1 MKNTIT
7 TTIKKVYSMKKY
19 FMIVLMAVTALGV
32 QAQQDAHY
40 SLYMFNGLYLNPAY
54 AGSHEVV
61 DLMAIYRHQWA
72 GIDGAPQ
79 TGNLSV
85 HGALRRNQYGLGL
98 TVFGDHIGL
107 TTSISATGS
116 FAYRIKVRKTK
127 ICLGVQAG
135 ATYYRQDNNSAIPGE
150 LQAQGYYDLTYS
162 VNRTLV
168 IPNVGAGI
176 YIYGKRYYV
185 GFSVPHILP
194 ASLNKKLELNA
205 SNAIA
210 HQYNHYI
217 LTAGVVIGKETSPV
231 KFRPSFVAKYVKGLD
246 RNIPDFDVSAA
257 LLFADRFWLGG
268 TYRIASG
275 LDNKKG
281 TAVVAFFE
289 CKITHGLRI
298 GYGFDYSL
306 SKLNNFAKYGSHD
319 IMLGYEFNTGKKRF
333 VSPRY
338 VSYF

>member
-1 MKNTIT
+1 MNKYIP
-7 TTIKKVYSMKKY
+7 MKKY
-19 FMIVLMAVTALGV
+19 MVIAVMIIAATVAK
-32 QAQQDAHY
+32 AQQDAHY

-98 TVFGDHIGL
+98 TVFGEHIGL
-107 TTSISATGS
+107 TTAINATGS
-116 FAYRIKVRKTK
+116 FAYRIKVRKSK

-135 ATYYRQDNNSAIPGE
+135 ATYYRQNNTGAIPAE
-150 LQAQGYYDLTYS
+150 LQAQGYYDQNYAI
-162 VNRTLV
+162 NRSMV
-168 IPNVGAGI
+168 VPNFGAGI
-176 YIYGKRYYV
+176 YVYGKRYYV

-194 ASLNKKLELNA
+194 VTISKKLELNTTNGVA
-205 SNAIA
+205 R
-210 HQYNHYI
+210 QYNHYI

-231 KFRPSFVAKYVKGLD
+231 KFRPSFLAKYIQGLD

-257 LLFADRFWLGG
+257 LLFVDRFWLGG
-268 TYRIASG
+268 TFRVASG

-281 TAVVAFFE
+281 TAVVGWFE
-289 CKITHGLRI
+289 CKITQRLRV

-306 SKLNNFAKYGSHD
+306 NKLNNFAKYGSHD